1 VTEIS
6 VVASRPHYKAHI
18 DPIIEAL
25 GLDLAVTPPRSV
37 RGLSI
42 VASGGD
48 AANLPSRAPYVYV
61 EHGAGQTYGGNPHSG
76 YAGSRKHRNVKAFI
90 CPSERVAE
98 IWRATY
104 PNVPAVAVGCPF
116 LDPWH
121 LGERPIPVD
130 RTVTI
135 TFHWK
140 CKVSSFAN
148 WAFPH
153 YRAELHHVVD
163 AWRRQGWQVLG
174 HAHPKE
180 RAALRKFWDSIGV
193 EFVENIAEVY
203 DRSHVLVAD
212 NSSVLPE
219 FMSLGRPVIMMDAP
233 WYDRSVSI
241 GGRFWDWDKAGY
253 VVGGPRDLTRINLDW
268 LTLADP
274 FATERKAVVEA
285 TYAYSDGH
293 ASARAAEVIHRV
305 LKEMT

>member
-1 VTEIS
+1 M
-6 VVASRPHYKAHI
+6 
-18 DPIIEAL
+18 PIVEAL
-25 GLDLAVTPPRSV
+25 GLDFAVTRPREA

-48 AANLPSRAPYVYV
+48 AGKLSSRAPYVYV
-61 EHGAGQTYGGNPHSG
+61 EHGAGQTYGGHPHSG
-76 YAGSRKHRNVKAFI
+76 YPGSLQHRNVKAFI
-90 CPSERVAE
+90 CPNERVAG
-98 IWRATY
+98 IWRAAY
-104 PNVPAVAVGCPF
+104 PDVPAVAVGCPF

-140 CKVSSFAN
+140 CKVSKFSN

-163 AWRRQGWQVLG
+163 AWRRQGWIVLG

-180 RAALRKFWDSIGV
+180 RVALKKFWDSIGV
-193 EFVENIAEVY
+193 EFVEDIAEVY

-219 FMSLGRPVIMMDAP
+219 FMSLGRPVIFMNAP
-233 WYDRSVSI
+233 WYDTNTYV
-241 GGRFWDWDKAGY
+241 GGRFWDWEVGGY
-253 VVGGPRDLTRINLDW
+253 VVGGPLEMPDIGLDW
-268 LTLADP
+268 LCITDP
-274 FATERKAVVEA
+274 FAAARKRVVESV
-285 TYAYSDGH
+285 YAYSDGH